1 MEDKKKQLKET
12 LPEYKIEEK
21 EYTTMPKKW
30 KVDGKNRY
38 IGEQDQS
45 GKMWYEHIYQYDN
58 LIDEEIQEELT
69 KIITAPGWQYGHI
82 GNHRYEEWSYNLSD
96 KKYDSKEYGVKF
108 LDQHWEM
115 SFNGDVLY
123 SWQQN
128 NFRVHDLWKAIRVK
142 LAEEF
147 VDMELDILDCS
158 AHGITESRFGLP
170 HADDKDGHIWNVLYY
185 VNPMWK
191 PEWDGATV
199 FYKGVDTLKDSEP
212 EIIKSVYPKPGRFLF
227 FSSMIPRTGMQPNK
241 FFPGLRTTLLFKCM
255 NVKQGFEN
263 V

>member
-1 MEDKKKQLKET
+1 
-12 LPEYKIEEK
+12 
-21 EYTTMPKKW
+21 
-30 KVDGKNRY
+30 
-38 IGEQDQS
+38 
-45 GKMWYEHIYQYDN
+45 
-58 LIDEEIQEELT
+58 
-69 KIITAPGWQYGHI
+69 
-82 GNHRYEEWSYNLSD
+82 
-96 KKYDSKEYGVKF
+96 
-108 LDQHWEM
+108 
-115 SFNGDVLY
+115 
-123 SWQQN
+123 
-128 NFRVHDLWKAIRVK
+128 
-142 LAEEF
+142 
-147 VDMELDILDCS
+147 MELDILDCS